1 MLQPDEDAPTGVPPI
16 LHSVFAKGPFETCV
30 DCGAGLL
37 DAWTPYAVEK
47 VIRQGEVVLEFA
59 ICVDCQIVI
68 LREFSEESI
77 DRIREYTAG
86 TLNQSDEI
94 DRILEVLGHQT
105 EDRLG
110 TPPPPTPA
118 PDRCQ
123 RCGAQDDAYTREH
136 SIGGILIG
144 DRLIAN
150 VSSLCGKC
158 SDGLDQV
165 LSQKT
170 REAHDDFIERNFPGV
185 PAELDLP
192 VGAIGL

>member
-1 MLQPDEDAPTGVPPI
+1 MLQPDEETPAGVPPI
-16 LHSVFAKGPFETCV
+16 LHSVYAKGPFETCV
-30 DCGAGLL
+30 DCDTRLL
-37 DAWTPYAVEK
+37 DTWTPYAVEK
-47 VIRQGEVVLEFA
+47 IIRQGEVVLEFA
-59 ICVDCQIVI
+59 ICVACQMLI

-86 TLNQSDEI
+86 ALDQTDEI
-94 DRILEVLGHQT
+94 DRILQVLGQET
-105 EDRLG
+105 EDGLG
-110 TPPPPTPA
+110 TPPPAA
-118 PDRCQ
+118 PEPNRCQ
-123 RCGAQDDAYTREH
+123 RCGDQGDAYANEH

-158 SDGLDQV
+158 SDGLDEV
-165 LSQKT
+165 LSPKT

-192 VGAIGL
+192 VGAIGI

>member
-1 MLQPDEDAPTGVPPI
+1 MLPPDEETPAGVPPI
-16 LHSVFAKGPFETCV
+16 LHSVYECGPFESCV
-30 DCGAGLL
+30 DCGTGLL
-37 DAWTPYAVEK
+37 DTWTPYAVEK

-59 ICVDCQIVI
+59 ICVACQMLI

-77 DRIREYTAG
+77 ERIREYTAG
-86 TLNQSDEI
+86 TFDPTDEI
-94 DRILEVLGHQT
+94 DRILQVLGQ
-105 EDRLG
+105 EDQDGLG
-110 TPPPPTPA
+110 TSPNPA
-118 PDRCQ
+118 QDPDRCQ
-123 RCGAQDDAYTREH
+123 RCGAQDEAYADEH

-158 SDGLDQV
+158 SDGLDEV
-165 LSQKT
+165 LSRKT
-170 REAHDDFIERNFPGV
+170 REAHDDFIERNFPGI